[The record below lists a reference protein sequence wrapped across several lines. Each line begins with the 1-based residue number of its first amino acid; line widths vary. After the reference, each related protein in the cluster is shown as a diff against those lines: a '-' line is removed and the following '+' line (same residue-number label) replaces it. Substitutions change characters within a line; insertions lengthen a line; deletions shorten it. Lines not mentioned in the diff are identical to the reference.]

1 MITVAAPEA
10 RPQVAAVAA
19 VEAVEEAP
27 EVTIFRSKLPDIDI
41 PNHLPLHEYC
51 FARAAEL
58 PDAPCLIAA
67 ATGRTYTFA
76 ETHLLCRKAAAAL
89 HRLGVGQGDCVM
101 VLLQNC
107 VEFVVAFFAAS
118 FLGAV
123 TTATNPFCTPQEIHK
138 QLKASGAK
146 AILTQSVY
154 VDKLRDAAFPRIDAG
169 GGDDTLT
176 AITIDDDEAHTPP
189 EGCVPFW
196 GLIGQADEGSIPEV
210 SISPDDPVAL
220 PFSSGTTGLPK
231 GVVLTHKSLV
241 SSMAQQVDG
250 ENPNL
255 HMGEGDVALCVLPL
269 FHIFSLNSVLLCAVR
284 AGAAVMLMPKFEMG
298 AMLEGIERWRVTVA
312 AVVPPLVL
320 ALAKSTVV
328 ERHDLS
334 SIRIVLSGAAPL
346 GKELEDALR
355 ARVPQAIFGQGY
367 GMTEAGPVLS
377 MCPAFAKE
385 PTPAKS
391 GSCGTV
397 VRNAELKVVD
407 PDTGFSLGR
416 NLPGEICIRGP
427 QIMKGYLNDPEA
439 TAVTIDVEGWLHTG
453 DIGYVDDDDE
463 VFIVDRVKELIK
475 FKGFQVPPA
484 ELESL
489 LIAHPFIADAAVVP
503 QKDDVAGEVPV
514 AFVVPAA
521 DSDITEESI
530 KEYISKQVVF
540 YKRLHRVH
548 FTHAIPKSASGKILR
563 KELRAKLA
571 ACGPFDD

>member
-1 MITVAAPEA
+1 MIKVAAPEVQQ
-10 RPQVAAVAA
+10 PQAVAA
-19 VEAVEEAP
+19 AEAVSAVVPEA
-27 EVTIFRSKLPDIDI
+27 TIFRSKLPDIDI
-41 PNHLPLHEYC
+41 PSHLPLHEYC

-76 ETHLLCRKAAAAL
+76 ETHALCRKAAAAL
-89 HRLGVGQGDCVM
+89 HRLGVGHGDRVM
-101 VLLQNC
+101 ILLQNC
-107 VEFVVAFFAAS
+107 VEFAVAFFGAS

-123 TTATNPFCTPQEIHK
+123 STAANPFCTPQEIHK
-138 QLKASGAK
+138 QLVASGAK
-146 AILTQSVY
+146 MIVTQSAY
-154 VDKLRDAAFPRIDAG
+154 VDKLRHESFPRISTS

-176 AITIDDDEAHTPP
+176 VITVDDEAATPD
-189 EGCVPFW
+189 GCLPFW
-196 GLIGQADEGSIPEV
+196 GVVGSADEGSVPEV
-210 SISPDDPVAL
+210 SISPDDAVAL
-220 PFSSGTTGLPK
+220 PYSSGTTGLPK
-231 GVVLTHKSLV
+231 GVVLTHGGLV
-241 SSMAQQVDG
+241 SSVAQQVDG

-255 HMGEGDVALCVLPL
+255 YMREGDVALCVLPL

-298 AMLEGIERWRVTVA
+298 AMLAGIERWRVTVA

-320 ALAKSTVV
+320 ALAKNPVV
-328 ERHDLS
+328 EQHDLS

-346 GKELEDALR
+346 GKELQDALR
-355 ARVPQAIFGQGY
+355 GRLPQAIFGQGY

-377 MCPAFAKE
+377 MCPAFARE

-407 PDTGFSLGR
+407 PDTGLSLGR

-427 QIMKGYLNDPEA
+427 QIMKGYLNDPVA
-439 TAVTIDVEGWLHTG
+439 TAATIDVEGWLHTG
-453 DIGYVDDDDE
+453 DVGYVDDDDE

-484 ELESL
+484 ELEAL
-489 LIAHPFIADAAVVP
+489 LIAHPSIADAAVVP
-503 QKDDVAGEVPV
+503 QKDDAAGEVPV
-514 AFVVPAA
+514 AFVVRAA
-521 DSDITEESI
+521 DSDIAEEAI
-530 KEYISKQVVF
+530 KEFVSKQVVF
-540 YKRLHRVH
+540 YKRLHKVY

-563 KELRAKLA
+563 KELRAKLVSPVTA
-571 ACGPFDD
+571 